1 MVLSDFCIIII
12 ILLLSILPIQ
22 WGLLMSL
29 TKKINEANEEL
40 ELLNNLIQKQ
50 GSVGYYF
57 TIFVFMIPIGIIVF
71 LLINLL

>member
-1 MVLSDFCIIII
+1 MVLSDFGIIII

-22 WGLLMSL
+22 WGLLMYL
-29 TKKINEANEEL
+29 TKKIHEANEEL
-40 ELLNNLIQKQ
+40 ELLNNLIQKR
-50 GSVGYYF
+50 GSVSYYF